1 MENIEKI
8 YLEEQTQLHIYRYWQ
23 TQKEMNASHKTE
35 ELFLLLSIF
44 QKGLTKE
51 QLAYLMYRY
60 DHEKNTLANIAKL
73 NAVSKLIQRTREKI
87 KDQNLTIK
95 YAQKVFFIHPLKKIS
110 PKK

>member
-1 MENIEKI
+1 MEIKGT
-8 YLEEQTQLHIYRYWQ
+8 LEEQTQLHIYRYWQ
-23 TQKEMNASHKTE
+23 AHQETQARPQKTE

-51 QLAYLMYRY
+51 QLAYLIYRY

-87 KDQNLTIK
+87 KVQNLTIK
-95 YAQKVFFIHPLKKIS
+95 YYDKVFFIQPIKKIS
-110 PKK
+110 PKNL